1 MISKLAIMAAHE
13 KSTIMVKW
21 RLGCIAALFIGL
33 SGCVT
38 RPSPPVAALAPVA
51 LPPRPMPATTLLD
64 LLQAEQLIDAHQ
76 AAAALPIY
84 ERQAIQTRDP
94 HILERAT
101 SLAIVT
107 HHDRRTQ
114 TLAQLWLQVD
124 PSSLKAES
132 ALAGALWRQGHYEA
146 AGHDLQDILQRAPN
160 TSFEDLVLSQ
170 PGQDDQDR
178 QRLLATLNHLVEAL
192 PDNPQ
197 ALYARAFW
205 YAHRGDLQRAQA
217 DCERIM
223 GEDPGFLAA
232 YLLDARLLEMQG
244 HLAAAVST
252 LQSAVKEHPDAYVAR
267 QSIAALQLRLGHPL
281 AAEQD
286 YLQLAEDVPADGDFW
301 LAHALLAFQNHH
313 DASARASLERLL
325 SLGEHLNDAHFY
337 LGQLDTHDHHDAAAL
352 QHFEAVG
359 IGPDYVAAQQSATD
373 LRVKMGQSA
382 QALQHLQEAAT
393 AHPEFASDAAVMSS
407 DILSTEGH
415 YAEAAHLLDLRLHDD
430 PHNPDLLYSRGMLA
444 VELDDLP
451 LFERDIRAVL
461 AQNPDNPIALNA
473 LGYTLAEKTNRL
485 DEARGYIEHALRLTP
500 DDAAIID
507 SLGWV
512 EFRQGHLQQAIAQIQ
527 KAWDMSH
534 DDEIGAHLGEL
545 LWRQGNVSAARA
557 IWQQSLRSAPGS
569 RFVLETEKRLGAL

>member
-1 MISKLAIMAAHE
+1 M
-13 KSTIMVKW
+13 
-21 RLGCIAALFIGL
+21 
-33 SGCVT
+33 
-38 RPSPPVAALAPVA
+38 PSA
-51 LPPRPMPATTLLD
+51 TLLD
-64 LLQAEQLIDAHQ
+64 LLQAEKLIDAHQ
-76 AAAALPIY
+76 DADALPIY
-84 ERQAIQTRDP
+84 ERQALQTHDP
-94 HILERAT
+94 NILERAT
-101 SLAIVT
+101 SLAIIT

-114 TLAQLWLQVD
+114 TLAQIWLQVR
-124 PSSLKAES
+124 PTSLKAES
-132 ALAGALWRQGHYEA
+132 ALAGALWRQGHYET
-146 AGHDLQDILQRAPN
+146 AGHDLLDILHRAPD

-170 PGQDDQDR
+170 QGRDDQER
-178 QRLLATLNHLVEAL
+178 QRLLATLNQLIAAL
-192 PDNPQ
+192 PGNAQ

-205 YAHRGDLQRAQA
+205 YAHRGDLLRAQT

-223 GEDPGFLAA
+223 AEKPDFLAA

-244 HLAAAVST
+244 HLVAAVAT
-252 LQSAVKEHPDAYVAR
+252 LQRAVKEHPDAYIAR
-267 QSIAALQLRLGHPL
+267 QSIAALQLRLGRPL
-281 AAEQD
+281 AAEED
-286 YLQLAEDVPADGDFW
+286 YLQLAQDVPADGDFW

-313 DASARASLERLL
+313 DARAHASLEHLL

-337 LGQLDTHDHHDAAAL
+337 LGQLDIQSHRDAQAL
-352 QHFEAVG
+352 QHLDAVG

-382 QALQHLQEAAT
+382 QALQHLKDAAA

-415 YAEAAHLLDLRLHDD
+415 YAEAAHLLDLRLRDD
-430 PHNPDLLYSRGMLA
+430 PKNPDLLYSRSMLA

-500 DDAAIID
+500 NDAAIID

-512 EFRQGHLQQAIAQIQ
+512 EFRQGHMQQAIAHIQ

-545 LWRQGNVSAARA
+545 LWRQGHTTAARA

-569 RFVLETEKRLGAL
+569 RFVLDTEKRLGAT